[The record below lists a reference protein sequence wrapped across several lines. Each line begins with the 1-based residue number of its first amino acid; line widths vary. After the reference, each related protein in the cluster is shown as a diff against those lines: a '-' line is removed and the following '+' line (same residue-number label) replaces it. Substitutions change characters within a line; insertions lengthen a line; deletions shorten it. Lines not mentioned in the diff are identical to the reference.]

1 MAEVTQPA
9 SYPYLIRYQ
18 KFCRKNYKYV
28 KWVGIIN
35 VTLVHLNVKHKKK
48 IKFFFCI
55 SFHSATRLLQI
66 IMPHYVFRKINKQVR
81 QLTAWR
87 GSAHMWNCIREVIS
101 TQVQAKTLC
110 RKKQPTAKEAYDS
123 SSHRHRDHLSGG
135 AGGELLKIKK
145 N

>member
-48 IKFFFCI
+48 NQVFLLYLFPFSNKIAAGYYASLCI
-55 SFHSATRLLQI
+55 
-66 IMPHYVFRKINKQVR
+66 
-81 QLTAWR
+81 
-87 GSAHMWNCIREVIS
+87 
-101 TQVQAKTLC
+101 
-110 RKKQPTAKEAYDS
+110 
-123 SSHRHRDHLSGG
+123 
-135 AGGELLKIKK
+135 
-145 N
+145 